1 VLSAQELVIWNRE
14 IKLIVESVVFEK
26 MAGENSMN
34 LQKIELEVTQL

>member
-14 IKLIVESVVFEK
+14 IKRIVESVVFEK